1 MPGPIRDGGGRFART
16 GQAAEVGAAAERM
29 VAEIAKALVLR
40 IDANLRRNPGAGGT
54 PVDTGHARANWIH
67 GIGAPARIEA
77 NDSSPHDAAVAAV
90 LAYELGQ
97 GPLYLSNNVDYIQ
110 LLNRGHSDQADVGF
124 IEAAIDEAMV
134 EIQAEYGGPIDLT
147 GLRARFQGE
156 AGGVA
161 ASNLAAAFDP
171 FGGDF

>member
-1 MPGPIRDGGGRFART
+1 MPGPRRGS
-16 GQAAEVGAAAERM
+16 QAAAIGATAERE
-29 VAEIAKALVLR
+29 VERIAKALVLR
-40 IDANLRRNPGAGGT
+40 IDANLRRNPDAGGT

-67 GIGAPARIEA
+67 GVGSPARIEA
-77 NDSSPHDAAVAAV
+77 AGGDPSAHDTGVAAV

-97 GPLYLSNNVDYIQ
+97 GALFLSNNVDYIQ

-124 IEAAIDEAMV
+124 VEAAIDEAMATT
-134 EIQAEYGGPIDLT
+134 IAEYAGPIDLT

-156 AGGVA
+156 AGGAA

-171 FGGDF
+171 FGGEF

>member
-1 MPGPIRDGGGRFART
+1 MPSPRT

-29 VAEIAKALVLR
+29 VAEIAKTLVLR

-67 GIGAPARIEA
+67 GIGAPARIEV
-77 NDSSPHDAAVAAV
+77 DGSDPSPHDSSVAAV

-97 GPLYLSNNVDYIQ
+97 GPLFLSNNVDYIQ

-124 IEAAIDEAMV
+124 VEAAIDQAMV

-147 GLRARFQGE
+147 GLRARFQNE

-161 ASNLAAAFDP
+161 ASNLAAAFNP